1 MEDNMSEPR
10 NIEELAAQLRE
21 RGDALS
27 LAASGALLGLQGVNT
42 ELIAALRSPEP
53 WSTGLRGEKPVFTI
67 GTQSFTLDYDDSD
80 GTAEWMRAMLDKALA
95 RLAGVREARHCGNC
109 ADGAPGGPDQCSKC
123 GREQQYSHWTPAEL
137 AAEESL
143 LAEQAQDMQRR
154 ADNDAEAIDPDDEP
168 DFGTSGVKAVRAPH
182 YTKADCPTGCGSWD
196 CKFCGEHERD
206 DAASGVAPVEGS
218 SKHPDTILLDFIASE
233 YLDVSAFAMP
243 TGAGDADVG
252 WKLVQEH
259 EGRKGRV
266 EVACHYRDDLRG
278 AIREAM
284 QKLGYTLPASGV
296 EPSDSAAL
304 SRHTP
309 APAVQAEPVA
319 WVTVLGEYAH
329 IVWGSRRP
337 DDNLHTIP
345 LYAAP
350 ESAQPALMA
359 EAERLVNAVS
369 DAESIVACNRARAA
383 LLAWIAAHTKA

>member
-1 MEDNMSEPR
+1 
-10 NIEELAAQLRE
+10 LAAQLRE

-168 DFGTSGVKAVRAPH
+168 DFGTSGV
-182 YTKADCPTGCGSWD
+182 
-196 CKFCGEHERD
+196 
-206 DAASGVAPVEGS
+206 
-218 SKHPDTILLDFIASE
+218 
-233 YLDVSAFAMP
+233 
-243 TGAGDADVG
+243 
-252 WKLVQEH
+252 
-259 EGRKGRV
+259 
-266 EVACHYRDDLRG
+266 
-278 AIREAM
+278 
-284 QKLGYTLPASGV
+284 